1 MKGVS
6 GLKLCAALSL
16 SAFLAACQPSAENR
30 LLQGSGLKVEDA
42 QFYPSDSFIRQAKV
56 SFHNGDYGVAETNY
70 RKAVELEPKDV
81 EAWLGLAATY
91 DELRRFDL
99 ADGAYMKL
107 LDMMPTNATIY
118 NNAGYS
124 QLLRGN
130 LKKARELLTKASEL
144 APNDPL
150 IANNVALLGRSEKS
164 IKRTVL

>member
-1 MKGVS
+1 MKAAPGF
-6 GLKLCAALSL
+6 KFIAAL
-16 SAFLAACQPSAENR
+16 ALAGALGACQPLSE
-30 LLQGSGLKVEDA
+30 GGVA
-42 QFYPSDSFIRQAKV
+42 QSSVQKAGDTQYYPSNAYIDQAKI
-56 SFHNGDYGVAETNY
+56 SFHNSDYGLAEINF

-99 ADGAYMKL
+99 ADGAYKKVL
-107 LDMMPTNATIY
+107 AMMPRNAIVY

-130 LKKARELLTKASEL
+130 LVKARELLARAAEL
-144 APNDPL
+144 EPNNPL
-150 IANNVALLGRSEKS
+150 IINNVVLLGQSEKS